1 MGIKLVFVIFAII
14 MSMKSYLANPIVMKT
29 FSLLSNALQP
39 RSEGRIGTG
48 VYLRDSLRKQ
58 VLIPT
63 FQRIKENIKEIIQV
77 NSSQQIVI
85 SILCAAFCMTLIFML
100 VVMISMKLEIKKM
113 SERK

>member
-1 MGIKLVFVIFAII
+1 MGIKLVFVIFAIL

-39 RSEGRIGTG
+39 RSEARIGTG
-48 VYLRDSLRKQ
+48 VYLRDSFRKQ

-77 NSSQQIVI
+77 NSEQFTANSYQYLLCC
-85 SILCAAFCMTLIFML
+85 ILYDSYIH
-100 VVMISMKLEIKKM
+100 VGSDDINEIGN
-113 SERK
+113 